1 MAPDQDPTLDDLRL
15 TIAGDVTAFLEA
27 APDAMVIVRRDGQ
40 ILFANGQAE
49 RLFGYLRAELVGQPV
64 DVLVPARYRDQHP
77 GHRAAFLT
85 APRARPMGAGGTLH
99 AVRKDGREFPA
110 EISLGPVA
118 TAQGTV
124 ITAAIR
130 DVTERNRAAAA
141 RADLAAIVDSSDDA
155 IIGKALDGTIRS
167 WNQGA
172 TRVFGYGAAEMIGQ
186 PIARLLL
193 PERVADEAAIVARL
207 AQGER
212 VEPFETVHRRKDGV
226 EIDVAVTLSPIHD
239 ARGAVV
245 GVSKVARDISDRK
258 RAERALAAAKEA
270 TDVANR
276 ELEAFSYSVAHDL
289 RAPLRGIDG
298 FSLALLEDHHAALD
312 ATGQRYLQRVREL
325 AQHMARLIDGLL
337 ALARITRGPRRHA
350 PVDLGALARAAIRRL
365 RAAHPDRQVAV
376 EIAAEL
382 TAWGDEQL
390 LGIALD
396 NLLAN
401 AWKFTRDQPHP
412 QVWFTRA
419 ERDGEPV
426 FAVRDNGAGF
436 DMAYAA
442 KLFGVFQ
449 RLHAPDEF
457 EGTGIGLATV
467 QRIIRRHGGQIW
479 ADGAVGGGATF
490 SFTLSREAPPS

>member
-49 RLFGYLRAELVGQPV
+49 RLFGYPRAELIGQPV

-77 GHRAAFLT
+77 GHRATFLA
-85 APRARPMGAGGTLH
+85 APRARPMGVGGTLH

-172 TRVFGYGAAEMIGQ
+172 TRAFGYSATEMIGQ

-298 FSLALLEDHHAALD
+298 FSLALLEDHHATLD
-312 ATGQRYLQRVREL
+312 ATGQRYLRRVREL

-350 PVDLGALARAAIRRL
+350 PVDLGALAHASIRRL
-365 RAAHPDRQVAV
+365 RAAHAGRHVEV

-412 QVWFTRA
+412 QVWFTRT

-479 ADGAVGGGATF
+479 ADGAVGAGATF
-490 SFTLSREAPPS
+490 SFTLSREAPPP